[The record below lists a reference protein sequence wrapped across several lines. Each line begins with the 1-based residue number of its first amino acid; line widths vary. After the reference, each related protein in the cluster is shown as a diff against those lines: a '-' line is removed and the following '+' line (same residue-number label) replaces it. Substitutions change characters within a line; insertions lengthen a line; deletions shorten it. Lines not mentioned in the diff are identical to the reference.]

1 METILTRLDDN
12 AARSTAEW
20 HFPAESRSFEL
31 SALRDQSLK
40 LTSVLQAN
48 GLKKGDRVA
57 LIMTNSS
64 CYVVALLAIWRL
76 NAIAV
81 PLRPK
86 GSRQTHYAD
95 YVQHCNKVCDF
106 SLMLF
111 DDAVT
116 REIFQHADLSQQQYA
131 DINALMEVAVHTS
144 AFENEVKILGTDIAI
159 LQFSS
164 GSTGAPKGVI
174 VTHEMMM
181 AQLQNIHYNHI
192 GSRRGRPIE
201 SLASWMPFNHDMG
214 LFIGVLAPVY
224 TGSHNVVAPPA
235 FYMRNPPRWFS
246 LMSQHRVD
254 MNFNTNSV
262 LASTLKT
269 LRRLQKQ
276 DDIDLS
282 ELHLYIGAE
291 KVSPIIVRRCYDYL
305 TPLGFKHENLHIGYG
320 MAENTLGAACT
331 KTKNINLTTFKF
343 ISPNCLVSVESSSES
358 LTQNTGK
365 NTIELVAIG
374 AMDWRHTITIQDKAG
389 SALPELTLGEIAIAS
404 PCVTPGYYHDPEKTD
419 EKLING
425 RLLTGDIGFMYNHE
439 LYFYARQDDM
449 INHAGRNIIPD
460 DVEMA
465 VEELSFIRAGAST
478 LIGVDNPQTGCVDLV
493 LLAEVNERSTADEL
507 TLYQKAIQASAYEAS
522 DIILTRIIFCPRG
535 TVEKTSSGKKRR
547 AVIRKRFMNHQINI
561 VRKDDEQRAAI

>member
-1 METILTRLDDN
+1 MKTILTRLDEN
-12 AARSTAEW
+12 AAQKTADW
-20 HFPAESRSFEL
+20 HFPAESSSFEL
-31 SALRDQSLK
+31 SALRDQSLR
-40 LTSVLQAN
+40 LASVLHAN

-57 LIMTNSS
+57 LMMTNSS
-64 CYVVALLAIWRL
+64 SYVVALLAIWRI

-95 YVQHCNKVCDF
+95 YVQHCNKICDF

-111 DDAVT
+111 DDAITSEV
-116 REIFQHADLSQQQYA
+116 FQDSGLSQQQYA
-131 DINALMEVAVHTS
+131 DINILMGTADHTP
-144 AFENEVKILGTDIAI
+144 AFDSEVKIADTDIAV

-164 GSTGAPKGVI
+164 GSTGSPKGVI

-181 AQLQNIHYNHI
+181 AQLQNIQYNHI

-224 TGSHNVVAPPA
+224 TGCNNMVAPPA

-246 LMSQHRVD
+246 LMSQRRVD

-269 LRRLQKQ
+269 LQRLYKQ

-291 KVSPIIVRRCYDYL
+291 KVSPLIVRRCYEYL
-305 TPLGFKHENLHIGYG
+305 IPLGFKKENLHIGYG
-320 MAENTLGAACT
+320 MAENTLGATCT
-331 KTKNINLTTFKF
+331 KTKTISLTTFRF
-343 ISPNCLVSVESSSES
+343 VNPNHLAPVETSSES
-358 LTQNTGK
+358 LTRNTGK
-365 NTIELVAIG
+365 NTIELVSIG
-374 AMDWRHTITIQDKAG
+374 AMDWRHNITIQDKAG
-389 SALPELTLGEIAIAS
+389 KSLPELTLGEIAIAS
-404 PCVTPGYYHDPEKTD
+404 PCVTPGYYRDTEKTK

-425 RLLTGDIGFMYNHE
+425 CLLTGDIGFMYNDE

-449 INHAGRNIIPD
+449 INHAGRNVIPD
-460 DVEMA
+460 DIEMI
-465 VEELSFIRAGAST
+465 VEELPFVRAGAST
-478 LIGVDNPQTGCVDLV
+478 LIGVDNPQTGCTDLI
-493 LLAEVNERSTADEL
+493 LLAEVSERSTAYEL
-507 TLYQKAIQASAYEAS
+507 NEYRQTIQNTTYEAS
-522 DIILTRIIFCPRG
+522 NIILTRIILCQRG

-547 AVIRKRFMNHQINI
+547 AVIRKRFMNNQINI
-561 VRKDDEQRAAI
+561 VRKHDEQRAAI